1 MPYHPAAISQ
11 YYEDTF
17 DVYVKSVFAQHWF
30 FNRDHAIMK
39 QKINLD
45 SALFLKKYES
55 GELLCSFL

>member
-17 DVYVKSVFAQHWF
+17 DVYVKSVFAQHWL

-45 SALFLKKYES
+45 STLFLKNMNQ
-55 GELLCSFL
+55 